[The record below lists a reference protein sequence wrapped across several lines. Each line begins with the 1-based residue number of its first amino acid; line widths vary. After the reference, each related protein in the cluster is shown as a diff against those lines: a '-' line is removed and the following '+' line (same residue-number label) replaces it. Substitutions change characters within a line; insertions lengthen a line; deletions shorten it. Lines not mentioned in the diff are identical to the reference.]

1 MIEKFIDNTK
11 KINILVLSF
20 IIFKIQQIK
29 FFYNI
34 SYINFIILG
43 VIFIIFFKTHIK
55 ELKF

>member
-1 MIEKFIDNTK
+1 MIKKIIDNTK